1 MKILRTLALAAIV
14 AAPFQGAFAREEVI
28 DYQGNKI
35 VLEEAVVNN
44 KGVKINTYSVG
55 KGPVLIIS
63 HGNGDGWFGWAHQ
76 LHMLSQK
83 YKVVLYDLRN
93 FNKSDKTL
101 GVPNG
106 ANANFE
112 SDLLAVQ
119 NHYTKGPAI
128 HMGNDQGGM
137 VLWMYAMNYPEK
149 VRLMIQTNTI
159 HPRAFIRELAK
170 NTEQAKASWY
180 IEHMI
185 VNGKGPN
192 MMRPGTTPMAT
203 RPGDTESM
211 TKLRQEAAKR
221 TGDEG
226 RQGTVDWYR
235 ANFPGKPYTPGSR
248 AFGSHGQEFPHVK
261 APTLVVVDLNDFA
274 LHPGGYDDLGM
285 WIDADFTMVT
295 WHNGSHFQQSQYPE
309 RFNKLIGNWLAFNDT
324 ETSR

>member
-1 MKILRTLALAAIV
+1 MKILRTLALAALV
-14 AAPFQGAFAREEVI
+14 AAPFQGAFAREEVT

-35 VLEEAVVNN
+35 VLEEAVVDN

-55 KGPVLIIS
+55 NGPLLIIS

-101 GVPNG
+101 GVPAG

-112 SDLLAVQ
+112 ADLLAVQ
-119 NHYTKGPAI
+119 NHYTNGPAI

-137 VLWMYAMNYPEK
+137 VLWMYAMKYPEK

-185 VNGKGPN
+185 VNGKSAV
-192 MMRPGTTPMAT
+192 RPFALPPMTKRA
-203 RPGDTESM
+203 GDTDSM
-211 TKLRQEAAKR
+211 TQLRNEAYQR

-235 ANFPGKPYTPGSR
+235 ANFPAKPYTPGSR
-248 AFGSHGQEFPHVK
+248 AFGSHGHEFPHVK
-261 APTLVVVDLNDFA
+261 APTLMVVDLNDGA
-274 LHPGGYDDLGM
+274 LDPSGYNELGT
-285 WIDADFTMVT
+285 WIDADFTLVT
-295 WHNGSHFQQSQYPE
+295 WTDGSHFQHSQQPA
-309 RFNKLIGNWLAFNDT
+309 RFNKLLANWLAFNDA
-324 ETSR
+324 EAAR